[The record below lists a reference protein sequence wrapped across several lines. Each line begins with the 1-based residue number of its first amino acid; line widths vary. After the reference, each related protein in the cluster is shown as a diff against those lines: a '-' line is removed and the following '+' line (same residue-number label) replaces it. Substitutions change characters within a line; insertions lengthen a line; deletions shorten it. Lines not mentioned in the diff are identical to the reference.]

1 MRSTKSG
8 IPLFIVVVAATFF
21 LGVWTFD
28 PKLSLSGDNAEF
40 ITLARSLAQ
49 GEGLL
54 HLNSPDP
61 QPATKYPFGF
71 PLLLAPLAW
80 AFPGDWVPMKAWV
93 LVLFALG
100 MGVLYQVAKERV
112 GVLPGLAVVAL
123 SLMAGKSYLTH
134 GPTGASYGP
143 LLLHY
148 AHQVMSEVPYLTF
161 SLLALWLVE
170 RGVGCAGRKG
180 NWWLIGGFA
189 CTLGA
194 YYIRTAGIA
203 LVAAVVVYLLL
214 RRDVRRALFF
224 GGAAVVCY
232 LPWAW
237 RNQAV
242 GRGGVYIEQLV
253 MVNPYHPERGLLD
266 VGGFVERV
274 IDNTQRYLTGELP
287 NTLVP
292 FFTGAET
299 VFHPAPLLLIALAVA
314 ATVLCIQRGEH
325 LLLLL
330 YAAFFLGMVLL
341 WPWPGDRFLVP
352 IVPVLVLLGVW
363 AVLQIRARLAGGHG
377 GRFVVW
383 GLFVGC
389 VIGWVG
395 GVKRLADYAAADY
408 PPPWRRYYQAGQW
421 LKANAQED
429 DIVLCRKGYWM
440 YIVSGRRCV
449 GFPFAEPAKVLAHI
463 EREKVEFVVLES
475 LGFPQTGRYLLPAIE
490 EYESRFAVVWHDP
503 VVPTYVLRFLR

>member
-100 MGVLYQVAKERV
+100 MGVLYQLAKERV

-180 NWWLIGGFA
+180 NWWLVGGFV

-214 RRDVRRALFF
+214 RRDVQRALVF

-292 FFTGAET
+292 FFSSTET

-363 AVLQIRARLAGGHG
+363 AVLQVCAGWGPR

-421 LKANAQED
+421 LKANAQAD
-429 DIVLCRKGYWM
+429 AIVLCRKGYWM
-440 YIVSGRRCV
+440 YIVSDRRCV
-449 GFPFAEPAKVLAHI
+449 SFPFAEPAKVLAHI
-463 EREKVEFVVLES
+463 EREKVEYVVLES